1 MGGGVKC
8 PKYYVQIF
16 GGVKMREAQIYTRE
30 TEGKNEK
37 LYLVGGGGLSLKWV
51 GFHPPPPT
59 RGGVK
64 ISLAHCQSIWR
75 GVIHVM

>member
-37 LYLVGGGGLSLKWV
+37 LYLVGGGCCLLNGWV
-51 GFHPPPPT
+51 FTPLPPL
-59 RGGVK
+59 GEV
-64 ISLAHCQSIWR
+64 
-75 GVIHVM
+75 